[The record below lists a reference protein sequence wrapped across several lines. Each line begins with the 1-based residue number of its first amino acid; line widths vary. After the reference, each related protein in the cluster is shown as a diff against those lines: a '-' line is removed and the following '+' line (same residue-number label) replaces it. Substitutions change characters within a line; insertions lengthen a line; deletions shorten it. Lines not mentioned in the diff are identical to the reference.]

1 MHDGGQSL
9 RVTTGIGHD
18 QGDGTAGRSIRR
30 TGNGRSRVVGVV
42 RRIHTDGRLSH
53 IDTAIVGCLA
63 GVTRYIGHTGVHLV
77 ATFCQRRG
85 HIHAVTAIRLHSGG
99 KRLLTALGIGDQ
111 DSNDTARCSIRL
123 ASNGR
128 GGVIGIVRRIDADG
142 RSCHIYTTV
151 LICSACI
158 PRRIGDAG
166 RDGIRALSQGR
177 DNIDSESA
185 VWIDYRG
192 KGLLIT
198 IRIGD
203 QKGHDTASR
212 SISGTGQSWGGV
224 IGVIRSRY
232 SDHRR
237 HKVDQ
242 LIVGPRQGIG
252 DNTGIDGIGRIK
264 PRLGDGGIPYSV
276 DGDKAA
282 VAAGASNTTD
292 AATASGRCATRGRG
306 FKSLGRVSA
315 AQNGL
320 LQCIDIVR
328 SAGCTV
334 LCQLGS
340 FSLFG
345 RLARL
350 TGRLHIE
357 RLVAA
362 HKAAT
367 IGRDNHSP
375 FWQYIPFNQQLPAA
389 VCGKQVNLSFELG
402 YGYALFQGNGIGSH
416 VLS

>member
-1 MHDGGQSL
+1 MAVAQRDDLGGQL
-9 RVTTGIGHD
+9 AAIAQGQGHGVAHLGVAVHSAA
-18 QGDGTAGRSIRR
+18 QGYAG
-30 TGNGRSRVVGVV
+30 
-42 RRIHTDGRLSH
+42 L
-53 IDTAIVGCLA
+53 
-63 GVTRYIGHTGVHLV
+63 
-77 ATFCQRRG
+77 
-85 HIHAVTAIRLHSGG
+85 AIRLGLVHHVVTTHRNQIELNPKFRCNRVHTTIIS
-99 KRLLTALGIGDQ
+99 RTAGI
-111 DSNDTARCSIRL
+111 A
-123 ASNGR
+123 
-128 GGVIGIVRRIDADG
+128 
-142 RSCHIYTTV
+142 
-151 LICSACI
+151 
-158 PRRIGDAG
+158 RRIGDTG
-166 RDGIRALSQGR
+166 RDVIRALSQGG
-177 DNIDSESA
+177 DYIDSESA

-203 QKGHDTASR
+203 QQGHDTASR
-212 SISGTGQSWGGV
+212 SICGTGQSGGGV
-224 IGVIRSRY
+224 IAVIRSRY

-252 DNTGIDGIGRIK
+252 DNSSIDGIGRIK
-264 PRLGDGGIPYSV
+264 PSLGDGGITDTV

-282 VAAGASNTTD
+282 VATGTSNTAD
-292 AATASGRCATRGRG
+292 ATTASSRCTTRGRG

-320 LQCIDIVR
+320 LQCIDITR

-334 LCQLGS
+334 LCQLGRI
-340 FSLFG
+340 SLFG

-367 IGRDNHSP
+367 IGRDNYSP

-402 YGYALFQGNGIGSH
+402 YGYALFQGNGIGNH

>member
-1 MHDGGQSL
+1 M
-9 RVTTGIGHD
+9 
-18 QGDGTAGRSIRR
+18 
-30 TGNGRSRVVGVV
+30 
-42 RRIHTDGRLSH
+42 
-53 IDTAIVGCLA
+53 
-63 GVTRYIGHTGVHLV
+63 
-77 ATFCQRRG
+77 
-85 HIHAVTAIRLHSGG
+85 
-99 KRLLTALGIGDQ
+99 
-111 DSNDTARCSIRL
+111 
-123 ASNGR
+123 
-128 GGVIGIVRRIDADG
+128 
-142 RSCHIYTTV
+142 
-151 LICSACI
+151 
-158 PRRIGDAG
+158 
-166 RDGIRALSQGR
+166 
-177 DNIDSESA
+177 
-185 VWIDYRG
+185 
-192 KGLLIT
+192 LIT

-212 SISGTGQSWGGV
+212 SICGTGQSWGGV

-252 DNTGIDGIGRIK
+252 DNAGIDGIGRIK
-264 PRLGDGGIPYSV
+264 PRLGDGGITYAV

-282 VAAGASNTTD
+282 VTAGASNTTD

-320 LQCIDIVR
+320 LQCIDIAR

-334 LCQLGS
+334 LCQLGRI
-340 FSLFG
+340 SLFG

-402 YGYALFQGNGIGSH
+402 YGYALFQGNGIGNH